1 MKPWRPETN
10 IWNISR
16 DLFQTL
22 SKYLELTELTND
34 SKMSII
40 NAFTWVTAAAI
51 YSFET
56 LLDVFTTDIAKT
68 FTQRINGTSAYYAN
82 AMLKWQYGDDL
93 IINDEGTAFHYATED
108 TTKRLITHV
117 SYQEYYN
124 EEFKDNILILK
135 VASGEGRSLS
145 QLSDEELIAAR
156 AYLNQIKFAGVKCN
170 VVSRRG
176 DVLVPRLTVYYDGAI
191 TKEEL
196 YDNIDTALID
206 FIVNMKFDSLVY
218 SQKIIDAIQKV
229 EHVTDVHIDHEASV
243 EQGIFIAQYNDNNE
257 LGPLTKIERKCYLA
271 SGYAKQSTQQDAE
284 SELPTFREAIVIKL
298 ETE

>member
-1 MKPWRPETN
+1 MSRTLTEIYNEAVETRN
-10 IWNISR
+10 
-16 DLFQTL
+16 
-22 SKYLELTELTND
+22 KYLELTELTND

-82 AMLKWQYGDDL
+82 AMLQYGDDL

>member
-1 MKPWRPETN
+1 MSRTLTEIYNEAVETRN
-10 IWNISR
+10 
-16 DLFQTL
+16 
-22 SKYLELTELTND
+22 KYLELTELTND

-257 LGPLTKIERKCYLA
+257 LGPLTKIERKCYSLIPQHF
-271 SGYAKQSTQQDAE
+271 SLTLFIIS
-284 SELPTFREAIVIKL
+284 
-298 ETE
+298 

>member
-1 MKPWRPETN
+1 MSRTLTEIYNEAVETRN
-10 IWNISR
+10 
-16 DLFQTL
+16 
-22 SKYLELTELTND
+22 KYLELTELTND

-93 IINDEGTAFHYATED
+93 IINDECTAFHYATED

>member
-1 MKPWRPETN
+1 MSRTLTEIYNEAVETRN
-10 IWNISR
+10 
-16 DLFQTL
+16 
-22 SKYLELTELTND
+22 KYLELTELTND

-206 FIVNMKFDSLVY
+206 FIANMKFDSLVY

>member
-1 MKPWRPETN
+1 MSRTLTEIYNEAVETRN
-10 IWNISR
+10 
-16 DLFQTL
+16 
-22 SKYLELTELTND
+22 KYLELTELTND

-229 EHVTDVHIDHEASV
+229 EHVTDAHIDHEASV

>member
-1 MKPWRPETN
+1 MSRTLTEIYNEAVETRN
-10 IWNISR
+10 
-16 DLFQTL
+16 
-22 SKYLELTELTND
+22 KYLELTELTND

-284 SELPTFREAIVIKL
+284 SELPTFVRQL
-298 ETE
+298 L

>member
-1 MKPWRPETN
+1 MSRTLTEIYNEAVETRN
-10 IWNISR
+10 
-16 DLFQTL
+16 
-22 SKYLELTELTND
+22 KYLELTELTND

-135 VASGEGRSLS
+135 VATGEGSSLS

-176 DVLVPRLTVYYDGAI
+176 DVLVPRVTVYYDGAI

-206 FIVNMKFDSLVY
+206 FIVNMKFDSLIY

>member
-1 MKPWRPETN
+1 MSRTLTEIYNEAVETRN
-10 IWNISR
+10 
-16 DLFQTL
+16 
-22 SKYLELTELTND
+22 KYLELTELTND

-117 SYQEYYN
+117 FYQEYYN

>member
-1 MKPWRPETN
+1 MSRTLTEIYNEAVET
-10 IWNISR
+10 R
-16 DLFQTL
+16 

-40 NAFTWVTAAAI
+40 NAFAWVTAAAI

-135 VASGEGRSLS
+135 VATGEGSSLS

-176 DVLVPRLTVYYDGAI
+176 DVLVPRVTVYYDGAI

-206 FIVNMKFDSLVY
+206 FIVNMKFDSLIY

>member
-1 MKPWRPETN
+1 MSRTLTEIYNEAVET
-10 IWNISR
+10 R
-16 DLFQTL
+16 

-93 IINDEGTAFHYATED
+93 IINDEGTAFDYATED

-135 VASGEGRSLS
+135 VATGEGSSLS

-176 DVLVPRLTVYYDGAI
+176 DVLVPRVTVYYDGAI

-206 FIVNMKFDSLVY
+206 FIVNMKFDSLIY

>member
-1 MKPWRPETN
+1 MSLTLTEIYNEAVETRN
-10 IWNISR
+10 
-16 DLFQTL
+16 
-22 SKYLELTELTND
+22 KYLELTELTND

-284 SELPTFREAIVIKL
+284 SELPTFRAAIVIKL

>member
-1 MKPWRPETN
+1 MSRTLTEIYNEAVETRN
-10 IWNISR
+10 
-16 DLFQTL
+16 
-22 SKYLELTELTND
+22 KYLELTELTND

-243 EQGIFIAQYNDNNE
+243 DQGIFIAQYNDNNE

>member
-1 MKPWRPETN
+1 MSRTLTEIYNEAVETRN
-10 IWNISR
+10 
-16 DLFQTL
+16 
-22 SKYLELTELTND
+22 KYLELTELTND

-218 SQKIIDAIQKV
+218 SQKIIDAIQNV

>member
-1 MKPWRPETN
+1 MSRTLTEIYNDAVET
-10 IWNISR
+10 R
-16 DLFQTL
+16 

-135 VASGEGRSLS
+135 VATGEGSSLS

>member
-1 MKPWRPETN
+1 MSRTLTEIYNEAVETRN
-10 IWNISR
+10 
-16 DLFQTL
+16 
-22 SKYLELTELTND
+22 KYLELTELTND

-196 YDNIDTALID
+196 YDNIGTALID

>member
-1 MKPWRPETN
+1 MSRTLTEIYNEAVETRN
-10 IWNISR
+10 
-16 DLFQTL
+16 
-22 SKYLELTELTND
+22 KYLELTELTND

-135 VASGEGRSLS
+135 VASGEGRS
-145 QLSDEELIAAR
+145 LSDEELIAAR

>member
-1 MKPWRPETN
+1 MSRTLTEIYNEAVET
-10 IWNISR
+10 R
-16 DLFQTL
+16 

-135 VASGEGRSLS
+135 VATGEGSSLS

-176 DVLVPRLTVYYDGAI
+176 DVLVPRVTVYYDGAI

-196 YDNIDTALID
+196 YDNIDTARSD
-206 FIVNMKFDSLVY
+206 VIVNMKFDSLIY

>member
-1 MKPWRPETN
+1 MSRTITEIYNEAVETRN
-10 IWNISR
+10 
-16 DLFQTL
+16 
-22 SKYLELTELTND
+22 KYLELTELTND

>member
-1 MKPWRPETN
+1 MSRTLTEIYNEAVET
-10 IWNISR
+10 R
-16 DLFQTL
+16 

-176 DVLVPRLTVYYDGAI
+176 DVLVPRVTVYYDGAI

-206 FIVNMKFDSLVY
+206 FIVNMKFDSLIY

>member
-1 MKPWRPETN
+1 MSRTLTEIYNEAVETRN
-10 IWNISR
+10 
-16 DLFQTL
+16 
-22 SKYLELTELTND
+22 KYLELTELTND
-34 SKMSII
+34 SKMKII

>member
-1 MKPWRPETN
+1 MSRTLTEIYNEAVETRN
-10 IWNISR
+10 
-16 DLFQTL
+16 
-22 SKYLELTELTND
+22 KYLELTELTND

-135 VASGEGRSLS
+135 VATGEGSSLS

-176 DVLVPRLTVYYDGAI
+176 DVLVPRVTVYYDGAI

>member
-1 MKPWRPETN
+1 MSRTLTEIYNEAVETRN
-10 IWNISR
+10 
-16 DLFQTL
+16 
-22 SKYLELTELTND
+22 KYLELTELTND

-124 EEFKDNILILK
+124 EEFKDHILILK

>member
-1 MKPWRPETN
+1 MSRTLTEIYNEAVETRN
-10 IWNISR
+10 
-16 DLFQTL
+16 
-22 SKYLELTELTND
+22 KYLELTELTND

-191 TKEEL
+191 TTEEL

>member
-1 MKPWRPETN
+1 MSRTLTEIYNEAVETRN
-10 IWNISR
+10 
-16 DLFQTL
+16 
-22 SKYLELTELTND
+22 KYLELTELTND

-196 YDNIDTALID
+196 YDNIDTAFID

>member
-1 MKPWRPETN
+1 MSRTLTEIYNEAVETRN
-10 IWNISR
+10 
-16 DLFQTL
+16 
-22 SKYLELTELTND
+22 KYLELTELTND

-145 QLSDEELIAAR
+145 QLSDEELIAGR

>member
-1 MKPWRPETN
+1 MSRTLTEIYNEAVETRN
-10 IWNISR
+10 
-16 DLFQTL
+16 
-22 SKYLELTELTND
+22 KYLELTELTND

-229 EHVTDVHIDHEASV
+229 EHVIDVHIDHEASV

>member
-1 MKPWRPETN
+1 MSRTLTEIYNEAVETRN
-10 IWNISR
+10 
-16 DLFQTL
+16 
-22 SKYLELTELTND
+22 KYLELTELTND

-229 EHVTDVHIDHEASV
+229 EHVTDVHIDHESSV

>member
-1 MKPWRPETN
+1 MSRTLTEIYNEAVETRN
-10 IWNISR
+10 
-16 DLFQTL
+16 
-22 SKYLELTELTND
+22 KYLELTELTND

-271 SGYAKQSTQQDAE
+271 SGYAKQSTQQVQKVNFPPFVRQ
-284 SELPTFREAIVIKL
+284 LL
-298 ETE
+298 

>member
-1 MKPWRPETN
+1 MSRTLTEIYNEAVETRN
-10 IWNISR
+10 
-16 DLFQTL
+16 
-22 SKYLELTELTND
+22 KYLELTELTND

-145 QLSDEELIAAR
+145 QLSDELIAAR